1 MASPIHIEIIGLKD
15 ISCSPFPCD
24 NTRSCGLYDCY
35 PSGKLVVAF
44 NALADEIQKE
54 YGDRVVMTLTLIDD
68 GVPPYIKKVIEEHYP
83 PLPIVLVN
91 GNYAPMGR
99 ISLPLLQKEIEK
111 YYPAVTR

>member
-1 MASPIHIEIIGLKD
+1 M
-15 ISCSPFPCD
+15 
-24 NTRSCGLYDCY
+24 
-35 PSGKLVVAF
+35 VAF

-54 YGDRVVMTLTLIDD
+54 YGDRVAMTLTLIDD

-111 YYPAVTR
+111 CDPAVTR

>member
-1 MASPIHIEIIGLKD
+1 MIVIPRES
-15 ISCSPFPCD
+15 
-24 NTRSCGLYDCY
+24 
-35 PSGKLVVAF
+35 LVVAF

-54 YGDRVVMTLTLIDD
+54 YGNRVTMTLTLIDD

-111 YYPAVTR
+111 CDPAVIR

>member
-1 MASPIHIEIIGLKD
+1 MASLIHIEVIGLKD

-54 YGDRVVMTLTLIDD
+54 YGDRVAMTLTLIDD
-68 GVPPYIKKVIEEHYP
+68 GVPPYVQEGHRGA
-83 PLPIVLVN
+83 LPASTDRAGQWELCSY
-91 GNYAPMGR
+91 GEDLPAPSAKR
-99 ISLPLLQKEIEK
+99 DRE
-111 YYPAVTR
+111 V